1 MAYNPFR
8 NFWLKALSVAI
19 AVMLWFLFGA
29 QQVVER
35 SLRAPLELQNTPD
48 NLELVGETPATVD
61 VRVRGTSSML
71 GQMST
76 GDIITVVD
84 LTSAR
89 PGRRLFHLTPEQV
102 RVPFGVEVTYVGPAT
117 MSLTFERSMA
127 KVVPVEPTLDG
138 HPAPGFEIESVTTE
152 PTDVEIVGPETAVRD
167 MKQAI
172 TEPVLIEGATGSI
185 RESVTIGTPNSAARL
200 RVARNARVLV
210 EIVPVRTERTLSRI
224 PVRMQNLRSGLTAR
238 SAPSLVAV
246 TARGAED
253 VLARLSVDDFEVFV
267 DLSGLGPGRYT
278 LPVRLAEP
286 PGVAVVRTEPAQVEI
301 NIR

>member
-8 NFWLKALSVAI
+8 NFGLKALSVAI

-35 SLRAPLELQNTPD
+35 SLKSPLELQNTPPD
-48 NLELVGETPATVD
+48 LELIGETPQTVD
-61 VRVRGTSSML
+61 VRVRGTSGVL
-71 GQMST
+71 GQVSA
-76 GDIITVVD
+76 GDIMTVLD
-84 LTSAR
+84 LGSAR
-89 PGRRLFHLTPEQV
+89 PGPRLFHLTPEQV

-117 MSLTFERSMA
+117 LSLTFERSVT

-138 HPAPGFEIESVTTE
+138 QPAPGFEIERVTTE
-152 PTDVEIVGPETAVRD
+152 PSEVEIVGPETAVRD

-172 TEPVLIEGATGSI
+172 TEPVQIEGATQSI

-210 EIVPVRTERTLSRI
+210 EVVPVRTERTLVRI
-224 PVRMQNLRSGLTAR
+224 PVRMQNLRPGLTAR
-238 SAPSLVAV
+238 SSPSLVAV

-253 VLARLSVDDFEVFV
+253 VLARISSDDFETFV

-278 LPVRLAEP
+278 LPVRVAEP
-286 PGVAVVRTEPAQVEI
+286 PGVAVVRTEPSQVEI
-301 NIR
+301 SIR